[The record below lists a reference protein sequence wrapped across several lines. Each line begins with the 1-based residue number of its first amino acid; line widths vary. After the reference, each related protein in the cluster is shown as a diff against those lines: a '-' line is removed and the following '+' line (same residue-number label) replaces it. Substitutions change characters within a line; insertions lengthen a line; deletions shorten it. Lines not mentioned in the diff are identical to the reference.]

1 MEIVGIGDWKQLD
14 FHDVVSLYIFAFGM
28 LYYSDHPT
36 LDAEVIKLP
45 GIQEFAK
52 EVEEHRGMKS
62 KFEDPGEPYH
72 LTKDERE
79 ITNLGRWKFSK
90 ELGGVSE
97 LGDET
102 DSKSDTEKV

>member
-1 MEIVGIGDWKQLD
+1 MEDFDWKQLD
-14 FHDVVSLYIFAFGM
+14 FHDASDFYIFVYGM
-28 LYYSDHPT
+28 LYYSDHPE
-36 LDAEVIKLP
+36 LGADFLKFP
-45 GIQEFAK
+45 DIQVPDIQGFSK
-52 EVEEHRGMKS
+52 
-62 KFEDPGEPYH
+62 KFEAGENPYH
-72 LTKDERE
+72 LPKDERE